1 MWFNPFL
8 GEVSAPATGP
18 RFKLPALASL
28 TIGLLLSFRI
38 RRRGR
43 EELHDQARQVDAH
56 EGKARQAGEAQ
67 VSDRLDQNPM
77 APPSKS

>member
-8 GEVSAPATGP
+8 GEVSAPATGH
-18 RFKLPALASL
+18 RFKLPELASL
-28 TIGLLLSFRI
+28 AFGLLLSLRI

-56 EGKARQAGEAQ
+56 EGKPRQAGEAQ
-67 VSDRLDQNPM
+67 ASDRLNQNPL